1 MKEQFKIPVRLSFV
15 IMILSIIASI
25 GGLFFRELYNDNTL
39 VLAAWR
45 GNDIITLFIA
55 VPLMAISLYL
65 FLKGSKRGFL
75 IWMGTLWYML
85 YNYMFYLYGASFN
98 EFFLIYTAL
107 FALSGYAFV
116 LGLIKINVSEISKS
130 FNYTKRMR
138 VVSGFMLFFGIL
150 LGGIEIAMSL
160 SFVFNG
166 EIPEAIKQVDHPTGV
181 IFATDLSI
189 LIPLLIVGGIL
200 LWKAQPWGYIL
211 SSIALIKASAYGVAL
226 IVITELVY
234 RSTGIKDTMM
244 PLWIFLTIG
253 CWICCFIL
261 FRNINDRIQKNE
273 N

>member
-1 MKEQFKIPVRLSFV
+1 MKKQFKIPIRLSFV
-15 IMILSIIASI
+15 IMILSTIASI

-39 VLAAWR
+39 VQAAWK

-65 FLKGSKRGFL
+65 FLKGSNRGLL

-130 FNYTKRMR
+130 FNYTKWMR
-138 VVSGFMLFFGIL
+138 VVSGFILFFGIL
-150 LGGIEIAMSL
+150 LGGIELAMSL

-166 EIPEAIKQVDHPTGV
+166 EIPQAIKQTDHPTGV
-181 IFATDLSI
+181 IFAIDLSI

-200 LWKAQPWGYIL
+200 LWKAKPWGYIL
-211 SSIALIKASAYGVAL
+211 SSIALIKASVYGLAL

-261 FRNINDRIQKNE
+261 FRNIKE
-273 N
+273 KG

>member
-1 MKEQFKIPVRLSFV
+1 MKEQFIIPIRLSFV
-15 IMILSIIASI
+15 IMILSSIASI
-25 GGLFFRELYNDNTL
+25 GGLFFQELYNDNTL
-39 VLAAWR
+39 GQTALI

-65 FLKGSKRGFL
+65 FLKGSNRGFL

-85 YNYMFYLYGASFN
+85 YNYMFYLYGVSFN

-130 FNYTKRMR
+130 FNYTKWMR
-138 VVSGFMLFFGIL
+138 VVSGFLLFFGIL
-150 LGGIEIAMSL
+150 LGGIEIAMSM

-166 EIPEAIKQVDHPTGV
+166 EIPQAIKQLDHHTGI

-189 LIPLLIVGGIL
+189 LVPVLIVGGIL
-200 LWKAQPWGYIL
+200 LWKAKPWGFIL
-211 SSIALIKASAYGVAL
+211 SSIAIIKASAYGLAL
-226 IVITELVY
+226 IVATELVY
-234 RSTGIKDTMM
+234 RSIGIKDALM

-261 FRNINDRIQKNE
+261 FRNIKEIE
-273 N
+273 